1 MNPCH
6 ECDCGSL
13 AEEGCPDCHQ
23 HPVELQE
30 GPDQGLGGA
39 DERRNL
45 GAASSTPCQKL
56 CPVRPAPRLQPGH
69 HQEGPDEDGQEG
81 HQGHRDWARINDSCN
96 LCRFIASF
104 LANI

>member
-1 MNPCH
+1 MSAAGHLGPAS
-6 ECDCGSL
+6 DTP
-13 AEEGCPDCHQ
+13 AEH
-23 HPVELQE
+23 L
-30 GPDQGLGGA
+30 
-39 DERRNL
+39 
-45 GAASSTPCQKL
+45 
-56 CPVRPAPRLQPGH
+56 VRGHSRLQPGH